1 MFPCRW
7 KRVPRYMHTR
17 VYCLFLKKQLGCNG
31 KQVKLLTWVH
41 HLTLILT
48 LKNCFLEE
56 IFFFCSCSCKGEI
69 LVILGIWDKMV
80 SKALYQVPQNLLKI
94 KLYWKSK
101 FFFLCYLPKK
111 NFTDLFP
118 FSLKHFIYYLPLWTQ
133 LYRMLASIY
142 KLTPICFNNWT
153 IYLCICCCH

>member
-41 HLTLILT
+41 HLALILT

-56 IFFFCSCSCKGEI
+56 MFFFCSCSCKGEI

-101 FFFLCYLPKK
+101 FFFCATCLKK
-111 NFTDLFP
+111 FYWFVPNFSKAFRL
-118 FSLKHFIYYLPLWTQ
+118 L
-133 LYRMLASIY
+133 
-142 KLTPICFNNWT
+142 LTIMNQ
-153 IYLCICCCH
+153 II